1 MGLLDYIE
9 GLLPKP
15 SDADIEKMRRSI
27 QKQKNAPSGF
37 GGLLGLLGPSDA
49 EKALLRQQ
57 RGIPQAEEP
66 SPWVSVGRGVTDLWE
81 PVKQTYLDATDPAL
95 AQAYRQQRAEDERLY
110 QQGMQWANPQ
120 PGYDPAHDDFW
131 RLQGQQV
138 PLLVG
143 SVIAPSMSAP
153 EYMIGAG
160 ATNNLYSALN
170 DLRKRLGIGE

>member
-1 MGLLDYIE
+1 MGLLDYIG

-37 GGLLGLLGPSDA
+37 GGLSGLLGPSDA

-81 PVKQTYLDATDPAL
+81 PVKQTYLDATDPAQ

-110 QQGMQWANPQ
+110 QQGMQWANASPNYV
-120 PGYDPAHDDFW
+120 PGNDFW
-131 RLQGQQV
+131 RSQGQQV

-143 SVIAPSMSAP
+143 SVIAPTMSAP

-160 ATNNLYSALN
+160 ATNNLYGVLN
-170 DLRKRLGIGE
+170 ALRKRAGIGE